1 MYFATMN
8 NIFWIRYSS
17 SYTLCLAIQLLF
29 LKLIK
34 KGDIAQGL
42 QEGGANTPARV
53 NQNHGSTVLNVNLF
67 NNLAKI
73 YWLPSFV
80 PGWTSLAQGLTR
92 HCVPP
97 CTVHTAPVAI
107 NADFFLC
114 SFLLLYPCNISY

>member
-8 NIFWIRYSS
+8 HIFWIRYSS

-34 KGDIAQGL
+34 KGDIAQCL

-67 NNLAKI
+67 NNLTKI
-73 YWLPSFV
+73 Y
-80 PGWTSLAQGLTR
+80 
-92 HCVPP
+92 
-97 CTVHTAPVAI
+97 
-107 NADFFLC
+107 
-114 SFLLLYPCNISY
+114 